1 MLKALIKLIQHFLK
15 ITTVLEVR
23 QMSSEFG
30 KNIKLSIF
38 GESHG
43 SAIGCVI
50 DGLPSGVKLDM
61 DKIYVDM
68 ARRAPGKDKSATP
81 RLEKDIPNIISGVI
95 DNVTTGAP
103 LAMIIENTN
112 TRSGDYSNLMTVP
125 RPSHSDYP
133 AYVKYDGNNDIR
145 GGGHFS
151 GRLTAP
157 IVFAGAVA
165 KQILKSK
172 GITVGAHIA
181 KIAGVQDE
189 MFDKNNISPQLLEE
203 LSSQPFS
210 TISAVAQEKMRAAI
224 ERARMEQDS
233 VGGVI
238 ECAAVGMPVGVGA
251 NIFSTVESH
260 LSSILFGVPAV
271 KGVEFGAGFDIAD
284 MFGSQANDAY
294 CIKDGKV
301 ALVSNNNGG
310 ILGGMTSGAP
320 IVLRVAIKPTPS
332 ISKPQQSVNL
342 QTMEEETL
350 VVKGRHD
357 PCIVPRAV
365 PVVEAAV
372 AFGLLDIMM

>member
-1 MLKALIKLIQHFLK
+1 
-15 ITTVLEVR
+15 
-23 QMSSEFG
+23 MSSEFG

-43 SAIGCVI
+43 RAIGCVI
-50 DGLPSGVKLDM
+50 DGLPAGVELDM

-68 ARRAPGKDKSATP
+68 SRRAPGKDRSATP
-81 RLEKDIPNIISGVI
+81 RLEKDIPNIISGVL

-103 LAMIIENTN
+103 LAMVIENTN
-112 TRSGDYSNLMTVP
+112 TKSGDYSNLMTVP

-133 AYVKYDGNNDIR
+133 AYVKYSANNDIR

-157 IVFAGAVA
+157 LVFAGAVA
-165 KQILKSK
+165 KQILEQK

-181 KIAGVQDE
+181 KIADVCDD
-189 MFDKNNISPQLLEE
+189 MFDKNDISAELLKK
-203 LSSQPFS
+203 LSSVSFS
-210 TISAVAQEKMRAAI
+210 TISAEAQEKMRAAI
-224 ERARMEQDS
+224 ECARLEQDS

-238 ECAAVGMPVGVGA
+238 ECAAVGIPVGIGA

-260 LSSILFGVPAV
+260 LASMLFGIPAV
-271 KGVEFGAGFDIAD
+271 KGVAFGAGFDFAE
-284 MFGSQANDAY
+284 MTGSQANDAY
-294 CIKDGKV
+294 CIKNGEV
-301 ALVSNNNGG
+301 ALKTNHNGG
-310 ILGGMTSGAP
+310 VLGGMTSGAP
-320 IVLRVAIKPTPS
+320 LVLSVAIKPTPS
-332 ISKPQQSVNL
+332 ISQPQQSVNL

-350 VVKGRHD
+350 VIKGRHD

-372 AFGLLDIMM
+372 AFALLDLMM